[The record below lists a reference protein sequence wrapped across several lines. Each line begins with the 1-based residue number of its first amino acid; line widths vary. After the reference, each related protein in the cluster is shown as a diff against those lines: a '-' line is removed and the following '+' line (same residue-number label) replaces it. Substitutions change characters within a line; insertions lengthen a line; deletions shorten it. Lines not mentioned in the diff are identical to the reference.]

1 MAAAAASDRTAA
13 ISAVLSVVD
22 AISNAKQE
30 HGAALGE
37 IKTRYESLF
46 KQRASM
52 IPPVSDVW
60 RANASTT
67 CAPIIVDMKALCPLV
82 HKVTIGISAIFG
94 YVRTNADTIDVRI
107 LHGLPVTPEIEDAI
121 KVCRAS
127 PGSGIAREALEV
139 LLVNAISRTM
149 GVPVTQD
156 DLEYTATK
164 SARKTA

>member
-1 MAAAAASDRTAA
+1 MAAAASSDSFAA

-22 AISNAKQE
+22 AIANARQE
-30 HGAALGE
+30 HDSALGE

-46 KQRASM
+46 KQRTSM

-60 RANASTT
+60 RANASTA
-67 CAPIIVDMKALCPLV
+67 CAPIIIDMKALCPLV
-82 HKVTIGISAIFG
+82 HKVIIGISSIFG
-94 YVRTNADTIDVRI
+94 YVRTNADTIDIRI

-127 PGSGIAREALEV
+127 PGSDIAREELEI

-149 GVPVTQD
+149 GVPITQD
-156 DLEYTATK
+156 ELEYTATK
-164 SARKTA
+164 SAGKKA